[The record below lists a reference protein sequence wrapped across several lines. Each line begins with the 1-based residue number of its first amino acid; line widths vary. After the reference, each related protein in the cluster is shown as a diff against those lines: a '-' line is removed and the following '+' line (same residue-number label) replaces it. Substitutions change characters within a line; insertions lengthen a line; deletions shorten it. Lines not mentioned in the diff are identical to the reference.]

1 MVRTQ
6 ARPALIQG
14 RFIYHTK
21 SCAIKTACEY
31 NIIRP
36 SYIGYKAQSY
46 TDSSKYN
53 IIRPSYIGYKAQS
66 YTDTSK
72 YNIIRPSYI
81 GYKAQSYID
90 SGAGWHLHMHTRPK
104 YRQKRVCTGTRART
118 HSPTHP
124 HTHPSIHTQTRTHAP
139 PPPHPSIHTP
149 IHPSTR
155 THALTHTH
163 SHTVPVRYHKLM
175 NVPIHCC
182 CCK

>member
-1 MVRTQ
+1 MDFIE
-6 ARPALIQG
+6 PCFGIGHNLSLICQM
-14 RFIYHTK
+14 T
-21 SCAIKTACEY
+21 SEDIKHQL
-31 NIIRP
+31 I
-36 SYIGYKAQSY
+36 
-46 TDSSKYN
+46 
-53 IIRPSYIGYKAQS
+53 S

-139 PPPHPSIHTP
+139 PPPPASIHPHPHPSIHS
-149 IHPSTR
+149 HAR
-155 THALTHTH
+155 TYTHTLTHC
-163 SHTVPVRYHKLM
+163 SCSLPQINECSYSLLLLQID
-175 NVPIHCC
+175 PLLG
-182 CCK
+182 